1 MEQKPTVVI
10 KVGGAATADRQTFTR
25 FLADLNALRSVSRPI
40 LVHGGGAQ
48 VTALARTLGIQPV
61 FVDGVRM
68 TGEQEME
75 VVDMVLCGLINKQ
88 IVRGLL
94 AHGAPAVG
102 ISGSD
107 GGLLVGSPITDH
119 EGRPSR
125 TGEVR
130 HCDPRLVETLL
141 DAGYLP
147 VVASTFSDGAGGG
160 LNLNADDAAL
170 TLATTLRC
178 DTMIF
183 LSDIPGILARDGSPI
198 ERLSISGVHG
208 AIGDGTI
215 SGGMV
220 VKTRACVHALNNGV
234 KTIIIGRYTEP
245 GALQQL
251 LAAETGTRIEHD

>member
-1 MEQKPTVVI
+1 MDQKPTVVI
-10 KVGGAATADRQTFTR
+10 KVGGAATADQRTFTR
-25 FLADLNALRSVSRPI
+25 FLADLNALRSNARLI

-48 VTALARTLGIQPV
+48 VSTMARTLGIEPI
-61 FVDGVRM
+61 FIDGVRM
-68 TGEQEME
+68 TGESEMD

-94 AHGAPAVG
+94 AHGTPAVG

-107 GGLLVGSPITDH
+107 GGLFIGSPITDH
-119 EGRPSR
+119 QGRPSR

-130 HCDPRLVETLL
+130 ECNPRVVETLL
-141 DAGYLP
+141 HAGYLP
-147 VVASTFSDGAGGG
+147 VIASTFSDGSGGG

-170 TLATTLRC
+170 TLASALRS

-183 LSDIPGILARDGSPI
+183 LSDIPGILAGDGSLV
-198 ERLSISGVHG
+198 ERLSVSGVQR
-208 AIGDGTI
+208 AIADGTI

-251 LAAETGTRIEHD
+251 LAAESGTRIEHD